1 MTLLGSMARPVFR
14 YAAIGLAVLGTGV
27 AVLASA
33 GALAR
38 PAVGAGA
45 PAYQVIDL
53 GVLPGDV
60 WSFATSI
67 NDAGHVAGIST
78 SNGAARA
85 FYWSQATQMI
95 DLGVGVLPPDFL
107 TSNLVISDNDE
118 VVGTLMSGSH
128 THAFVW
134 SKASGVVTD
143 LGTLSGDTDSR
154 AIGIDGAGRVVGNS
168 TDSGGQVT
176 RAFVWTA
183 TGGMV
188 PLTVPGA
195 TSTVASAVSEAGQVI
210 GSYSVPG
217 PPPTAGGP

>member
-78 SNGAARA
+78 SNRRGAGFLLVAGHADDRPGCRRSA
-85 FYWSQATQMI
+85 AGLPDFEPR
-95 DLGVGVLPPDFL
+95 DLGQRRGRRDARERIAHARVR
-107 TSNLVISDNDE
+107 LVESERRRDR
-118 VVGTLMSGSH
+118 
-128 THAFVW
+128 
-134 SKASGVVTD
+134 
-143 LGTLSGDTDSR
+143 SR
-154 AIGIDGAGRVVGNS
+154 NALR
-168 TDSGGQVT
+168 
-176 RAFVWTA
+176 
-183 TGGMV
+183 
-188 PLTVPGA
+188 
-195 TSTVASAVSEAGQVI
+195 
-210 GSYSVPG
+210 
-217 PPPTAGGP
+217 